1 MKPKFCALVQ
11 MQRIPRL
18 LNQMMTAV
26 EGLLLPPPPL
36 NLAVIPPDQT
46 LLAMDTQTNTQTKM
60 PTKIYP
66 TCPMTA
72 PSMNVKATVPCPATL
87 QSLTASLRG
96 GVLINSS
103 KSTLPDGVNQCLVLE
118 TSCTAPVRVGR
129 MFGKSGSGK
138 LQTSPASPQNL
149 MHSALPPTSLRGAVT
164 QFWRPLQM

>member
-1 MKPKFCALVQ
+1 VQ
-11 MQRIPRL
+11 TQRIPRL

-26 EGLLLPPPPL
+26 EGLLLPLPPPL
-36 NLAVIPPDQT
+36 NLAVLPPDQT

-72 PSMNVKATVPCPATL
+72 PSMNVKASVPCPATL

-96 GVLINSS
+96 GVLISSS

-118 TSCTAPVRVGR
+118 TSCTAPVRAGR
-129 MFGKSGSGK
+129 MFGNSGRGK
-138 LQTSPASPQNL
+138 QKTSPASPQNL

-164 QFWRPLQM
+164 LFWRPLQM